1 LRVEEKVALVEKH
14 RSTYG
19 LNRCLKALGL
29 SKGTYHYRLHR
40 KPERWAKDE
49 ALKERIVSVI
59 EEHPAY
65 GYRRIYE
72 ELKCAGERVN
82 HKRLRRVLGSYE
94 LALKRC
100 LPRSRPSAAAKL
112 VAAAGRSADLIKGR
126 SFSILGAF
134 STDFKEIAYDGG
146 QKKAWVMVLLDLKSR
161 WAGGFAVGDSRNRQ
175 LAIDALNTLRKEM
188 ALLSCTL
195 SGAVIHH
202 DKDSVYT
209 SYRWLEEL
217 LLKDRARVS
226 YAKRGAKDNPWIESF
241 WGRFETEN
249 GELILEAKGLEEVRK
264 TMEEQLEYY
273 NLKRRHSALDYRRPY
288 EVVLAAIAGEDT
300 PSEL

>member
-1 LRVEEKVALVEKH
+1 MEEKVALVEKH

-40 KPERWAKDE
+40 RPERRAKDE

-65 GYRRIYE
+65 GYRRIYQ
-72 ELKCAGERVN
+72 ELRCAGERVN

-100 LPRSRPSAAAKL
+100 LPRSRPSAVAKL

-126 SFSILGAF
+126 SLSILGAF

-146 QKKAWVMVLLDLKSR
+146 RKKAWVMVLLDLKSR
-161 WAGGFAVGDSRNRQ
+161 WAGGFAVGASRNRSV
-175 LAIDALNTLRKEM
+175 ALEALHDLRRNI
-188 ALLSCTL
+188 ASLGQHF
-195 SGAVIHH
+195 SGVVIHH

-217 LLKDRARVS
+217 LLKERVRVS
-226 YAKRGAKDNPWIESF
+226 YAEHGARDNPWIESF

-249 GELILEAKGLEEVRK
+249 GELILEAKSLEEVRRIMAK
-264 TMEEQLEYY
+264 QLDYY
-273 NLKRRHSALDYRRPY
+273 NRKRRHSALAYRRPY
-288 EVVLAAIAGEDT
+288 EIVFAATSGEDT
-300 PSEL
+300 PPEL